1 MRKLEYI
8 LLSIILLGGFSVRLY
23 KINNPVADWHS
34 WRQADT
40 ASVSRIFLEKGI
52 DLLHPR
58 YHDLSSAQTGAAN
71 PEGWRMV
78 EFPLYNSLHVWLT
91 KGFPAINFE
100 VWGRLISI
108 TAAVVSTLFIYLI
121 ANRYLGRPAGLLVAF
136 FYAFLPF
143 NIYFTRVIMPDP
155 LSITLAL
162 GAIWFFEGNWFV
174 AALLFAA
181 SLLVKPFTIFYLP
194 VFWFL
199 AKDRRSL
206 LPFIIIAFAP
216 LVAWRMWINQ
226 FPEGIAHI
234 KWMFNSDRILGK
246 PSFWRWIFGERIGHL
261 ILGSWGLIPFAF
273 GLVSFARKKAFP
285 LIFFLS
291 SLLFVFIF
299 ATANVRHDYYQLF
312 LVPSICFLL
321 AQGTFFLWRQGR
333 THRLLVVISVFLAL
347 VTAGF
352 QVREF
357 YKINN
362 PAIVE
367 AGKAVDK
374 LAPKDALVIAP
385 YNKDTAFLYQTNRS
399 GWPFVDGSLDDLI
412 SQGADYYVS
421 VNLSDPVTQT
431 VMEEYQVIET
441 RENYI
446 IVKL

>member
-1 MRKLEYI
+1 MKRFEYI
-8 LLSIILLGGFSVRLY
+8 LLSIILLGGFCVRLY

-52 DLLHPR
+52 DLFRPR
-58 YHDLSSAQTGAAN
+58 YHDLSSAQTGVAN

-78 EFPLYNSLHVWLT
+78 EFPLYNGLHALLA
-91 KGFPAINFE
+91 KSFPKIDFE
-100 VWGRLISI
+100 VWGRLVSI

-121 ANRYLGRPAGLLVAF
+121 TNRRLGRPAGLLTAF

-143 NIYFTRVIMPDP
+143 NVYFTRVIMPDP
-155 LSITLAL
+155 LSIALAL
-162 GAIWFFEGNWFV
+162 AAIWFFESSWLA

-199 AKDRRSL
+199 AKDRKKL
-206 LPFIIIAFAP
+206 LPFMIIAFTP
-216 LVAWRMWINQ
+216 LVAWRLWIAQ

-261 ILGSWGLIPFAF
+261 ILGSWGLVPFAF
-273 GLVSFARKKAFP
+273 GLVSFTKKKAFP
-285 LIFFLS
+285 LVFFFS

-312 LVPSICFLL
+312 LVPSICLL
-321 AQGTFFLWRQGR
+321 LTQGTLFLWRQGR
-333 THRLLVVISVFLAL
+333 PRQLLVVTSVFLAL

-362 PAIVE
+362 PVIIE
-367 AGKAVDK
+367 AGKAVDE
-374 LAPKDALVIAP
+374 LSPKDALVVAP

-399 GWPFVDGSLDDLI
+399 GWPFIDGTIDDLI

-421 VNLSDPVTQT
+421 VNLLDPVTQE
-431 VMEEYQVIET
+431 VVESYQVIEA
-441 RENYI
+441 RESYI